1 FQAEDGIRGFHVTG
15 VQTCA
20 LPIYLFINSR
30 LPVVLG
36 TDSLAS
42 NDKLCIL
49 SEIKTLTEHFPD
61 LTLEKCI
68 SWATLNGARYL
79 GIDDQYG
86 SLEIG
91 KKPGLNLL
99 TKTKG
104 LSLTPE
110 TELIK
115 LA

>member
-1 FQAEDGIRGFHVTG
+1 MWPNAILYIEDR
-15 VQTCA
+15 
-20 LPIYLFINSR
+20 LPKIDLFIKSR

-49 SEIKTLTEHFPD
+49 SEIKTLLEHFPQ
-61 LTLEKCI
+61 LSLEK
-68 SWATLNGARYL
+68 SMEWATLNGAKYL
-79 GIDDQYG
+79 GIDATYG

-99 TKTKG
+99 TKTDG
-104 LSLTPE
+104 LNLTKE
-110 TELIK
+110 STLVK
-115 LA
+115 LN